1 MKMIIERN
9 NKTRQ
14 SKLKIKQTV
23 KYKILLFYKLKIK
36 NLKIN

>member
-1 MKMIIERN
+1 MIIERN

-14 SKLKIKQTV
+14 SKLKLKIKQTV

>member
-1 MKMIIERN
+1 MIIERN

-14 SKLKIKQTV
+14 SKLKLKIKQTV
-23 KYKILLFYKLKIK
+23 KYKIK